1 VSLSEPDDEL
11 MDEGAIGNLFGSQYV
26 QVPAPPFAY
35 TTVNF
40 FPTII
45 FINREMTMAF
55 DQIFP

>member
-1 VSLSEPDDEL
+1 